1 MIDHSSAPPAD
12 TAPTSVPE
20 PTAVPPSWW
29 PAALETAFAATGTG
43 VGVLDR
49 ELRYRYVNDILA
61 ELNGAPAAAHLG
73 RTVREAIPSWAD
85 TAEPLLRRV
94 LDSGEAV
101 RLEIA
106 GLGDG
111 RTFAVSYHPLRV
123 DADVAGVVGLV
134 ADVTE
139 TRAAEAALREQEGLF
154 SLLMENVP
162 QAFFYVV
169 NPDGPRL
176 RYVSPAYERIFS
188 RSSADLYADPA
199 AWMQAVHPDDRPAL
213 VERIGR
219 DRGRATDVEYRVIL
233 PDGRVRRV
241 RDRAFPVRDEAGDV
255 RWIAGVGE
263 DVTDAHDAAERQ
275 ALLARAGDALAA
287 SLDAD
292 ETLRATAELLVPRLA
307 DYCMIFTP
315 GEDGTF
321 AARVWRHADPA
332 LEETTARFAA
342 LHRVRGD
349 EPNSRLAHAVATGET
364 VLEPEVDVE
373 ALATVRLGDP
383 ERVALMRALGP
394 RSVLISGLTA
404 RGQRMGVMLLVRS
417 FSGRRY
423 GAEDVAVV
431 RQLAER
437 IGLAVDNARLYGAEH
452 AARAAAEA
460 AVERGR
466 SLLRVAAA
474 LNQAATPAEVA
485 AVVVDEGRHVL
496 GAEKG
501 AMALVDEDAGEFQT
515 LYTVGYGEA
524 LERRYERFSLR
535 HGGPLS
541 QAVLSRQPVFIAS
554 RDAMRAAFPA
564 NLPQMEE
571 SGAQALCTLPLV
583 SGERVLAGLA
593 LGFRDPREFTA
604 DDRTFVSIL
613 AEQAAQALD
622 RARVYEAERASRH
635 AAERS
640 ARRAEA
646 LRRMAAALNG
656 AASRDEVAR
665 VIAED
670 GARALQADA
679 ASLAAVD
686 AGQAEFETLAQTG
699 WQAEV
704 AERFARFPLEPGRP
718 TADAVLRHEPL
729 FIQSRDEMRA
739 RYPAQVDALEAG
751 GLHAFASLPLF
762 SGDRAVAVVSYS
774 FRVPHTFDADE
785 RTVLLPLADQ
795 AAQALDRARSYEA
808 ERAARAEAEGANR
821 AKTEFLAVM
830 SHELRTPLNAIDGY
844 AELLEMGLRGPVT
857 DAQRSDLARIRR
869 SQRHLL
875 GLINDVLNFARVEA
889 GHVEL
894 VITDVPLAEIV
905 EGLEALVGPQVTER
919 GLVYDCPPADPSLVA
934 RADAEKVRQILLNLL
949 SNAVKFTPAG
959 GTVRV
964 TAGAEDGR
972 VRIRVRDTGA
982 GIPADRLESIFEP
995 FVQLDR
1001 NLTSAHQ
1008 GTGLGLAISR
1018 DLARVMGGDLA
1029 AESVVGVG
1037 SVFTL
1042 SLPRAGGQGT
1052 GDRGQGTGNRE

>member
-1 MIDHSSAPPAD
+1 MDHSPALLD
-12 TAPTSVPE
+12 EAAPTTTDPASA
-20 PTAVPPSWW
+20 AVPPEWW
-29 PAALETAFAATGTG
+29 PAALDTAFAAAGTG
-43 VGVLDR
+43 VGLVDR

-61 ELNGAPAAAHLG
+61 GLNGVSAAAHLG
-73 RTVREAIPSWAD
+73 RTVREAIPAWAD
-85 TAEPLLRRV
+85 TAEPLLRHV
-94 LDSGEAV
+94 LDTGEATGV
-101 RLEIA
+101 EVA
-106 GLGDG
+106 GMGNG
-111 RTFAVSYHPLRV
+111 RTYAVSYHPLRV
-123 DADVAGVVGLV
+123 DGRVAGVAGLV

-139 TRAAEAALREQEGLF
+139 SRAAEAALREQEALF

-169 NPDGPRL
+169 NPDGPLL
-176 RYVSPAYERIFS
+176 RYVSPAYERIFA
-188 RSSADLYADPA
+188 RPSADLYADPG

-213 VERIGR
+213 ADRIGQDR
-219 DRGRATDVEYRVIL
+219 DRATDVEYRVIL

-275 ALLARAGDALAA
+275 ALLTLAGDALAA
-287 SLDAD
+287 SLDAE

-315 GEDGTF
+315 GADGAF

-332 LEETTARFAA
+332 LEPATARLAA

-349 EPNSRLAHAVATGET
+349 EPGSLLAHAVATGET
-364 VLEPEVDVE
+364 VIERDVDVE
-373 ALATVRLGDP
+373 ALAAGRLVDA
-383 ERVALMRALGP
+383 ERVGLIRALGP

-417 FSGRRY
+417 SSGRRY
-423 GAEDVAVV
+423 GTEDVAVV

-437 IGLAVDNARLYGAEH
+437 IALALDNARLYGAEH

-474 LNQAATPAEVA
+474 LNQAATPGEVA

-496 GAEKG
+496 GAEMG
-501 AMALVDEDAGEFQT
+501 AVALVDEGAGEFQT
-515 LYTVGYGEA
+515 LYTAGYGTV
-524 LERRYERFSLR
+524 LERRYERFPLHS
-535 HGGPLS
+535 GGPLL
-541 QAVLSRQPVFIAS
+541 QAVRTRVPVFVES
-554 RDAMRAAFPA
+554 LEVMRSVFPA
-564 NLPQMEE
+564 HSGAMQE

-583 SGERVLAGLA
+583 SGERVLAGLT

-622 RARVYEAERASRH
+622 RARVYEAEQASRR

-665 VIAED
+665 VIVED
-670 GARALQADA
+670 GARALEADA

-686 AGQAEFETLAQTG
+686 AGQAEFETLAVTG
-699 WQAEV
+699 WRAEV
-704 AERFARFPLEPGRP
+704 AARFARFPLEPGRP
-718 TADAVLRHEPL
+718 TGDTVLRREPL

-739 RYPAQVDALEAG
+739 RYPGQLETLEAG
-751 GLHAFASLPLF
+751 GLHAFAALPLF

-774 FRVPHTFDADE
+774 FRAPHTLDADE
-785 RTVLLPLADQ
+785 RTFLLTVADQ

-857 DAQRSDLARIRR
+857 DAQLSDLGRIRR

-894 VITDVPLAEIV
+894 AITDVPLGEIV

-919 GLVYDCPPADPSLVA
+919 GLAYDCPPTDPSLVA

-1018 DLARVMGGDLA
+1018 DLARAMGGELA
-1029 AESVVGVG
+1029 AESVPGVG

-1042 SLPRAGGQGT
+1042 SLPRAETAGN
-1052 GDRGQGTGNRE
+1052 RGIGNRE

>member
-1 MIDHSSAPPAD
+1 MDHSPALLADDAPEMTGPAP
-12 TAPTSVPE
+12 A
-20 PTAVPPSWW
+20 AVPPAWW
-29 PAALETAFAATGTG
+29 PATLETAFAAAGTG
-43 VGVLDR
+43 VGVLDLA
-49 ELRYRYVNDILA
+49 LRYRYVNDILA
-61 ELNGAPAAAHLG
+61 GLNGIPVAAHLG
-73 RTVREAIPSWAD
+73 RTVREAIPTWAD

-94 LDSGEAV
+94 LETGEATG
-101 RLEIA
+101 LELS

-123 DADVAGVVGLV
+123 EGQIAGLVGLV

-139 TRAAEAALREQEGLF
+139 SRAAEAALREQEALF

-188 RSSADLYADPA
+188 RSAADLYADPG

-213 VERIGR
+213 AERIGQDR
-219 DRGRATDVEYRVIL
+219 DRATDVEYRVIL

-275 ALLARAGDALAA
+275 ALLALAGDALAA

-315 GEDGTF
+315 GADGTF

-332 LEETTARFAA
+332 LEATTARLAA

-349 EPNSRLAHAVATGET
+349 EPGSLLARAVATGET
-364 VLEPEVDVE
+364 LLEADVDMD
-373 ALATVRLGDP
+373 ALTTARMGDP
-383 ERVALMRALGP
+383 ERVSLMRTLGP

-417 FSGRRY
+417 VSGRRY
-423 GAEDVAVV
+423 GTEDVAVV

-496 GAEKG
+496 GAEMG
-501 AMALVDEDAGEFQT
+501 AVAVVDEGAGEFQT
-515 LYTVGYGEA
+515 LYTAGYGAA
-524 LERRYERFSLR
+524 LEQRYAHFPL
-535 HGGPLS
+535 HAGGPLAR
-541 QAVLSRQPVFIAS
+541 AVLTRQPVFVGS
-554 RDAMRAAFPA
+554 REVMRQAFPA
-564 NLPQMEE
+564 NLGQMEE

-583 SGERVLAGLA
+583 SGERVLAGLT
-593 LGFRDPREFTA
+593 LGFGAPREFTA

-622 RARVYEAERASRH
+622 RARVYEAEQASRR

-670 GARALQADA
+670 GARALEADA

-686 AGQAEFETLAQTG
+686 AGQAEFETLAVTG
-699 WQAEV
+699 WGAEV
-704 AERFARFPLEPGRP
+704 AARFARFPLEPGRP
-718 TADAVLRHEPL
+718 TADTVLRREPL

-739 RYPAQVDALEAG
+739 RYPAQLDTLEAG
-751 GLHAFASLPLF
+751 GLHAFTALPLF

-774 FRVPHTFDADE
+774 FRAPHTFDADE
-785 RTVLLPLADQ
+785 RTFLLTLADQ

-844 AELLEMGLRGPVT
+844 AELLEMGIRGPVT
-857 DAQRSDLARIRR
+857 DAQRSDLGRIRR

-1029 AESVVGVG
+1029 AESVVGAG

-1042 SLPRAGGQGT
+1042 SLPRAET
-1052 GDRGQGTGNRE
+1052 SRE

>member
-1 MIDHSSAPPAD
+1 MTDPSPVLLAPAAPPAHD
-12 TAPTSVPE
+12 PAPA
-20 PTAVPPSWW
+20 AVPAEWW
-29 PAALETAFAATGTG
+29 QPALDTVFAAAGTG

-49 ELRYRYVNDILA
+49 GFRYRYVNEILA
-61 ELNGAPAAAHLG
+61 GLNGIPAAAHLG
-73 RTVREAIPSWAD
+73 RTVREAIPAWAD

-94 LDSGEAV
+94 IDTNEAA
-101 RLEIA
+101 RLELT

-111 RTFAVSYHPLRV
+111 RTYAVSYHPLRV
-123 DADVAGVVGLV
+123 EGRVEGVVGLV

-139 TRAAEAALREQEGLF
+139 SRAAEAALREQEALF
-154 SLLMENVP
+154 SLLMDNVP

-176 RYVSPAYERIFS
+176 RYVSPAYERIFA
-188 RSSADLYADPA
+188 RPVAELYDDAA
-199 AWMQAVHPDDRPAL
+199 AWMQSVHPDDRAGL
-213 VERIGR
+213 AERIGR
-219 DRGRATDVEYRVIL
+219 DRDRSTDVEYRVML

-241 RDRAFPVRDEAGDV
+241 RDRAFPVRDEAGEV
-255 RWIAGVGE
+255 RWIAGVAE
-263 DVTDAHDAAERQ
+263 DVTDAHAAAERQ
-275 ALLARAGDALAA
+275 ALLAAAGDALAA

-292 ETLRATAELLVPRLA
+292 ETLRAAAELLVPGLA

-315 GEDGTF
+315 DGEGAF
-321 AARVWRHADPA
+321 SARVWRHADPA
-332 LEETTARFAA
+332 LEPVTARFAA

-349 EPNSRLAHAVATGET
+349 EPGSLLAHAVATGEM

-373 ALATVRLGDP
+373 LLATVRRGDP
-383 ERVALMRALGP
+383 ERAALMRALGP
-394 RSVLISGLTA
+394 RSVLISGLSA

-452 AARAAAEA
+452 EARGAAEA

-466 SLLRVAAA
+466 ALLRVAAA

-485 AVVVDEGRHVL
+485 AVVVNEGRHVL

-501 AMALVDEDAGEFQT
+501 AMALVDEEAGEFQT

-524 LERRYERFSLR
+524 LERRYARFPLDA
-535 HGGPLS
+535 GGPLLK
-541 QAVLSRQPVFIAS
+541 AVLTRQPVFVGS
-554 RDAMRAAFPA
+554 SEVMRLAFPERLA
-564 NLPQMEE
+564 QMRE

-583 SGERVLAGLA
+583 SGERVLAGLT
-593 LGFRDPREFTA
+593 LGFAEPREFTA

-622 RARVYEAERASRH
+622 RARLYEAEQASRR

-665 VIAED
+665 VIVED
-670 GARALQADA
+670 GARALEADA

-686 AGQAEFETLAQTG
+686 PTQTEFETLALTG
-699 WQAEV
+699 WRAEL
-704 AERFARFPLEPGRP
+704 AERFARFPLAPGGP
-718 TADAVLRHEPL
+718 TSDTVLRREPL

-739 RYPAQVDALEAG
+739 RYPARLDALEAG
-751 GLHAFASLPLF
+751 GLHAFAALPLF
-762 SGDRAVAVVSYS
+762 SGDRAVAVASYS
-774 FRVPHTFDADE
+774 FRAAHAFDADE
-785 RTVLLPLADQ
+785 RTFLLTLSEQ
-795 AAQALDRARSYEA
+795 AAQALDRARLYEA
-808 ERAARAEAEGANR
+808 ERAARAEAEAANR

-857 DAQRSDLARIRR
+857 DAQRSDLTRIRR

-894 VITDVPLAEIV
+894 AITDVPLAEIV
-905 EGLEALVGPQVTER
+905 EGLEALVGPQVMER
-919 GLVYDCPPADPSLVA
+919 GLTYDCPPADPSLVA

-949 SNAVKFTPAG
+949 SNAVKFTTAG

-982 GIPADRLESIFEP
+982 GIPADRLDSIFEP
-995 FVQLDR
+995 FVQLNR

-1018 DLARVMGGDLA
+1018 DLARAMGGDLA
-1029 AESVVGVG
+1029 AESVLGEG

-1042 SLPRAGGQGT
+1042 SLPRAGQA
-1052 GDRGQGTGNRE
+1052 GNRE